1 MVEAVLWSV
10 VGLIALV
17 GTVLGIAA
25 AVSMGSSAY
34 RK

>member
-10 VGLIALV
+10 VGVIGLV
-17 GTVLGIAA
+17 GAVIGVAA
-25 AVSMGSSAY
+25 AVALGSSAY

>member
-10 VGLIALV
+10 VGVIGLV
-17 GTVLGIAA
+17 GAVIGVAA
-25 AVSMGSSAY
+25 ALSLGSSAY

>member
-10 VGLIALV
+10 VGVIALAGV
-17 GTVLGIAA
+17 VIGIAA
-25 AVSMGSSAY
+25 AVSLGSSAY